1 MGRQS
6 EIVVCKPSMVTILG
20 ETWLIARNNGKRT
33 MDDIHACLS
42 DVIGCQLWGVD
53 MLDREKKGVGEPEAV
68 VSNRN
73 YIQI

>member
-1 MGRQS
+1 
-6 EIVVCKPSMVTILG
+6 
-20 ETWLIARNNGKRT
+20 

-68 VSNRN
+68 VSSRN